1 MMGSEAFVAVATGGL
16 VLGAIYALM
25 AAGLAAVW
33 TTLGIFNF
41 AHGAFI
47 ALGAYLGWQIA
58 DAQGAGLGLAAG
70 TLGAVVLMFVFGI
83 VVHLILVR
91 PFERRADIVTASVI
105 TTLAGA
111 AIIESVINLIWGP
124 RSRQMPQLPRGEVD
138 LGLIRLPQGD
148 LILIGVVAA
157 TLLALGW
164 FLARTRTGRAMR
176 AVSQNR
182 EAAELMGLDVPRLYA
197 LAFGISAA
205 LAGLAGIFVGG
216 LRFMTPTMGTDP
228 LMKALIVV
236 ILGGIARFTS
246 PIYAAFLVGMVESF
260 SNYFVGLYWTPAV
273 LFLMMIVVLF
283 LKPSGLFGHHQR
295 TL

>member
-1 MMGSEAFVAVATGGL
+1 MIGFETFLAVAAGGL

-25 AAGLAAVW
+25 AAGLAAIW

-47 ALGAYLGWQIA
+47 ALGAYIGWTLA
-58 DAQGAGLGLAAG
+58 DTQAAGLGLAI
-70 TLGAVVLMFVFGI
+70 GAIGATVAMFLFGI
-83 VVHLILVR
+83 LFHLVLVR
-91 PFERRADIVTASVI
+91 PFERRSDIVTASVI

-111 AIIESVINLIWGP
+111 AIIESTINLFWGP
-124 RSRQMPQLPRGEVD
+124 RSKQLERMASGEID
-138 LGLIRLPQGD
+138 LGVLSVPIND
-148 LILIGVVAA
+148 LILMVLVAL
-157 TLLALGW
+157 TLAGLGW
-164 FLARTRTGRAMR
+164 FLGRTRAGRAMR

-182 EAAELMGLDVPRLYA
+182 EAAEFMGLDVPKLFA

-205 LAGLAGIFVGG
+205 MAALAGIFLGG
-216 LRFMTPTMGTDP
+216 IRFMAPTMGIDP

-236 ILGGIARFTS
+236 IFGGIARFTS
-246 PIYAAFLVGMVESF
+246 PIYAALIVGLVESF

-273 LFLMMIVVLF
+273 LFTMMIVVLF

>member
-1 MMGSEAFVAVATGGL
+1 MISFDTFLAVTSGGL

-47 ALGAYLGWQIA
+47 ALGAYIGWQIA
-58 DAQGAGLGLAAG
+58 DAQAAGLGLA
-70 TLGAVVLMFVFGI
+70 LGVTASVVALFVFGI
-83 VVHLILVR
+83 LFHLVLVR
-91 PFERRADIVTASVI
+91 PFERRPDIVTASVI
-105 TTLAGA
+105 TTLAGT
-111 AIIESVINLIWGP
+111 AIVESAINLIWGP
-124 RSRQMPQLPRGEVD
+124 RSKQLARLGSGEID
-138 LGLIRLPQGD
+138 LGLIRIPTAD
-148 LILIGVVAA
+148 LVLIGVVAA
-157 TLLALGW
+157 TLAGLGW
-164 FLARTRTGRAMR
+164 FLGRTRTGRAMR

-197 LAFGISAA
+197 MAFGLSAA
-205 LAGLAGIFVGG
+205 MAGLAGIFVGG
-216 LRFMTPTMGTDP
+216 LRFMTPTMGADP

-246 PIYAAFLVGMVESF
+246 PIYAALLVGLVESY

-273 LFLMMIVVLF
+273 LFAIMIVVLF
-283 LKPSGLFGHHQR
+283 FKPSGLFGHHQR